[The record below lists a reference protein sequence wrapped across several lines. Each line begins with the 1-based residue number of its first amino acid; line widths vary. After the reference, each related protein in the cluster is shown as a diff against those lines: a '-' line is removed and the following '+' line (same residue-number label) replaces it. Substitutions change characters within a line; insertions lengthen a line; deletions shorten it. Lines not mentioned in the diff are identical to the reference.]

1 MSSETERAKEIDE
14 AVRAADAKK
23 RADAEEAAMAGEKL
37 DNLLKCLDSLGKRMD
52 AWEAKEAEKKADG
65 SDDDDPTSKS
75 YPPRDMN
82 PLNRGEDPDAPM
94 PLGADSRS
102 RSDSI
107 RADSEEIEN
116 FKTSVGATYAI
127 AADSVLA
134 HIQSDADRA
143 SSAWGKSAPHPW
155 EGERI
160 VSYRRRV
167 AREHQQHS
175 PAGEMSICA
184 SYRDKH

>member
-75 YPPRDMN
+75 YPPRDE
-82 PLNRGEDPDAPM
+82 PLEPRR
-94 PLGADSRS
+94 RS
-102 RSDSI
+102 R
-107 RADSEEIEN
+107 RAH
-116 FKTSVGATYAI
+116 
-127 AADSVLA
+127 AARCRFA
-134 HIQSDADRA
+134 FA
-143 SSAWGKSAPHPW
+143 
-155 EGERI
+155 
-160 VSYRRRV
+160 
-167 AREHQQHS
+167 
-175 PAGEMSICA
+175 
-184 SYRDKH
+184 